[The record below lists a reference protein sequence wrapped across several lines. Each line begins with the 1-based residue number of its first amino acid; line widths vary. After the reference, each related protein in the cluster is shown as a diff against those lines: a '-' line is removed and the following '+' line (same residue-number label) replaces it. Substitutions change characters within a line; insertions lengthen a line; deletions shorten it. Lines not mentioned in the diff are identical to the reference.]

1 MRIPHDIII
10 RPIITEKSMDDM
22 AENKYTF
29 VVDKRANKSEVKKAI
44 ETIFDVNV
52 EKVNTMNMLGKVKRQ
67 GMHSGRRPSWKKAIV
82 KLTDDSKKIEFFEGM
97 E

>member
-10 RPIITEKSMDDM
+10 KPIITEKSMEDM
-22 AENKYTF
+22 ALGKYTF
-29 VVDKRANKSEVKKAI
+29 EVDKRATKSEVKRAI
-44 ETIFDVNV
+44 ESIFGVTV
-52 EKVNTMNMLGKVKRQ
+52 EKVNTMNVLGKVKRQ

-82 KLTDDSKKIEFFEGM
+82 KLTADSKKIEFFEGM